1 MDQQNLEAEL
11 HFSQPIRQVILM
23 LIAIGLT
30 CAGVIL
36 ALPVVMGILTAN
48 IWLNGFIL
56 LVFLIG
62 VLSCIFQV
70 AQLIYSVRWIENFA
84 RDNRN
89 QSTKAPQ
96 LLAPLATLLHTRPHA
111 NRGILDQ
118 INLGF
123 CRDTYRRGA

>member
-56 LVFLIG
+56 LVRAGFP
-62 VLSCIFQV
+62 
-70 AQLIYSVRWIENFA
+70 NT
-84 RDNRN
+84 N
-89 QSTKAPQ
+89 
-96 LLAPLATLLHTRPHA
+96 LLQP
-111 NRGILDQ
+111 
-118 INLGF
+118 
-123 CRDTYRRGA
+123 